1 MAELV
6 ELAEEVRD
14 EERTF
19 QGHFW
24 RLEAQLEDGDIPG
37 VRTELAAA
45 ARSAEE
51 LKQPA
56 QLWYVAVTEALLA
69 LLEGD
74 FVEAEALIARA
85 HGLGKR
91 AQSWEAEAY
100 HRLQL
105 YALRG
110 AQGRL
115 GEVEGVI
122 ARSLDEYP
130 RYPVF
135 RCVLAS
141 LYCELGRRDEGA
153 LVFEDLAAD
162 EFAAL
167 PRDEEWL
174 FGMTLL
180 ASVCE
185 ALGDERRAAFL
196 YEALLPYG
204 DRNALSVPE
213 HAAGSVS
220 RSLGVLA
227 AAMGRR
233 DDATR
238 HFEDALAMNARM
250 GARPWV
256 ARTQHDYGRMLR
268 PHDPERARAILG
280 RAADAYRALG
290 MTA

>member
-1 MAELV
+1 
-6 ELAEEVRD
+6 
-14 EERTF
+14 
-19 QGHFW
+19 
-24 RLEAQLEDGDIPG
+24 

-45 ARSAEE
+45 ALSAEE

-69 LLEGD
+69 LLEGR
-74 FVEAEALIARA
+74 FAEAERLIERAL
-85 HGLGKR
+85 GLGQR
-91 AQSWEAEAY
+91 AQSWEALAY

-105 YALRG
+105 YALRS

-115 GEVEGVI
+115 DEVEEVI

-130 RYPVF
+130 RYAVF

-141 LYCELGRRDEGA
+141 VYFELGRREEA
-153 LVFEDLAAD
+153 VSVFEELATND
-162 EFAAL
+162 FASL

-180 ASVCE
+180 APVCE

-196 YEALLPYG
+196 YEALAPYG

-227 AAMGRR
+227 AAIGRR
-233 DDATR
+233 DDAAR

-256 ARTQHDYGRMLR
+256 ARTQHDYGRMLLA
-268 PHDPERARAILG
+268 HDPERGRELLE

-290 MTA
+290 MTAWAERAHSAAP